1 MGTGKA
7 PSSNE
12 DYVILDEPVDF
23 LGGSSG
29 YVKKDSFDDFE
40 RKNYKTYS
48 EFIRDVDSGF
58 GYSETDEW

>member
-7 PSSNE
+7 PSSKE
-12 DYVILDEPVDF
+12 DYVVLDESVDF
-23 LGGSSG
+23 LDGSSG
-29 YVKKDSFDDFE
+29 YVKKDFDSIE
-40 RKNYKTYS
+40 RNNYKTYS